1 MVFFEPQSR
10 DKSLFP
16 HDPFKA
22 LVTPRPIGWISTV
35 SAKGELNLAPY
46 SYFNAFSSSPPIVG
60 FSSEGDKD
68 SSTFA
73 MQTGEFAWSMA
84 TWELRDQM
92 NASAAS
98 LPRGQSEFVHAKLD
112 TAASRLV
119 RPPRVAAS
127 PAALE
132 CRVVQ
137 AMELLD
143 TEGRPS
149 DGFLVIGQVVGVHI
163 DAQFLRDGRFDTV
176 AARTIARCGYRDYTE
191 VTAMFE
197 ALRPTDRGAFPP
209 EGRKG

>member
-1 MVFFEPQSR
+1 MIFYEPQSR
-10 DKSLFP
+10 DRKLFP

-46 SYFNAFSSSPPIVG
+46 SYFNAFSSNPPIVG

-73 MQTGEFAWSMA
+73 MESGEFVWSMA

-98 LPRGQSEFVHAKLD
+98 LARGDSEFKHARLES
-112 TAASRLV
+112 APSRLV

-127 PAALE
+127 PAAFE
-132 CRVVQ
+132 CRVTEVVK
-137 AMELLD
+137 LKDLD
-143 TEGRPS
+143 GSDSGRR
-149 DGFLVIGQVVGVHI
+149 LVLGRVVGIHVDERFVRH
-163 DAQFLRDGRFDTV
+163 GRVDS
-176 AARTIARCGYRDYTE
+176 AAMRPIARGGYDEYSVVER
-191 VTAMFE
+191 VFSMP
-197 ALRPTDRGAFPP
+197 RPA
-209 EGRKG
+209 

>member
-1 MVFFEPQSR
+1 MIFYEPQSR
-10 DKSLFP
+10 DRKIFP

-46 SYFNAFSSSPPIVG
+46 SYFNAFSSNPPIVG

-73 MQTGEFAWSMA
+73 LESGEFVWSMA

-98 LPRGQSEFVHAKLD
+98 LARGDSEFKHARLES
-112 TAASRLV
+112 APSRLV

-127 PAALE
+127 PAAFE
-132 CRVVQ
+132 CRVTEVVK
-137 AMELLD
+137 LKDLD
-143 TEGRPS
+143 GSDSGRR
-149 DGFLVIGQVVGVHI
+149 LVLGRVVGIHVDERFVRH
-163 DAQFLRDGRFDTV
+163 GRVDS
-176 AARTIARCGYRDYTE
+176 AAMRPIARGGYDEYSVVER
-191 VTAMFE
+191 VFSMP
-197 ALRPTDRGAFPP
+197 RPA
-209 EGRKG
+209 

>member
-1 MVFFEPQSR
+1 MIFFEPQSR
-10 DKSLFP
+10 DRKLFP

-46 SYFNAFSSSPPIVG
+46 SYFNAFSSNPPIVG

-73 MQTGEFAWSMA
+73 MESGEFVWSMA

-98 LPRGQSEFVHAKLD
+98 LARGDSEFKHARLES
-112 TAASRLV
+112 APSRLV

-127 PAALE
+127 PAAFE
-132 CRVVQ
+132 CRVTEVVK
-137 AMELLD
+137 LKDLD
-143 TEGRPS
+143 GSDSGRR
-149 DGFLVIGQVVGVHI
+149 LVLGRVVGIHVDERFVRH
-163 DAQFLRDGRFDTV
+163 GRVDS
-176 AARTIARCGYRDYTE
+176 AAMRPIARGGYDEYSVVER
-191 VTAMFE
+191 VFSMP
-197 ALRPTDRGAFPP
+197 RPA
-209 EGRKG
+209 